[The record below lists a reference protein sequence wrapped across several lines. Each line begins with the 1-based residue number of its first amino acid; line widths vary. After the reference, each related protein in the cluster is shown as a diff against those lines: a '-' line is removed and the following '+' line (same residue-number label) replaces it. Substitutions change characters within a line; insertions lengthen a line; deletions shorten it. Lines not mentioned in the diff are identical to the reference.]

1 MMTADKYT
9 DPESRRALALEYL
22 DEIDTRHPGMA
33 SSVDRTEFLR
43 EYAETTT
50 TLDEAFKRC
59 RARKNQR
66 EAELRKTLRHGG
78 INYG

>member
-1 MMTADKYT
+1 MTADKYT
-9 DPESRRALALEYL
+9 DPVSRRALGLEYL
-22 DEIDTRHPGMA
+22 AELDAREPGTA
-33 SSVDRTEFLR
+33 SAVDRSDFLR

-66 EAELRKTLRHGG
+66 EAQLRKQLRHGG
-78 INYG
+78 K